1 MSLKTLTTKRFN
13 TVQYAWDWLIFF
25 KPSVT
30 GEGLYGLM
38 LVKGLGWTILLSS
51 LAWIIALALGLF
63 AGVVRTLPSASITI
77 KAARF
82 AAGLFVHCF
91 RNIPLLVQLFLW
103 YFVVPELL
111 PKAWGDAIKQM
122 NPTTNQFLTVLVGLT
137 LYTAAK
143 AAEQVR
149 AGIESV
155 AVSQKQAAIALGLNT
170 FAVYRHII
178 LPQALRIVIPPMTS
192 DFLNVFKNSAV
203 ALTIGLMELTG
214 QTRQLSEFSAQP
226 FEAFIAST
234 IIYMLITYTVILGMN
249 ALERRTRIPGYL
261 GNAQS

>member
-1 MSLKTLTTKRFN
+1 MHYT
-13 TVQYAWDWLIFF
+13 WDWLIFF

-30 GEGLYGLM
+30 GEGMYGLM
-38 LVKGLGWTILLSS
+38 LLRGLLWTVVLSL
-51 LAWIIALALGLF
+51 LAWTLALGIGLF
-63 AGVVRTLPSASITI
+63 AGVARTLPSRT
-77 KAARF
+77 ARYLST
-82 AAGLFVHCF
+82 AYIHCF
-91 RNIPLLVQLFLW
+91 RNTPLLVQLFLW

-111 PKAWGDAIKQM
+111 PVEWGNALKQM

-155 AVSQKQAAIALGLNT
+155 PRSQKQAAMALGLGT
-170 FAVYRHII
+170 TAAYRHVI
-178 LPQALRIVIPPMTS
+178 LPQALRTVIPPLTS

-214 QTRQLSEFSAQP
+214 QTRQFSEFSAHP

-234 IIYMLITYTVILGMN
+234 LIYVAITYGVIVLMRHI
-249 ALERRTRIPGYL
+249 ERRTRVPGLL
-261 GNAQS
+261 GAA

>member
-1 MSLKTLTTKRFN
+1 M
-13 TVQYAWDWLIFF
+13 QYSWDWLIFF

-38 LVKGLGWTILLSS
+38 LLRGLGWTVLLS
-51 LAWIIALALGLF
+51 LLGWVLALGIALV
-63 AGVVRTLPSASITI
+63 AGVARTLPSRLARC
-77 KAARF
+77 AA
-82 AAGLFVHCF
+82 ATYVHCF

-111 PKAWGDAIKQM
+111 PADWGNAIKQM
-122 NPTTNQFLTVLVGLT
+122 NPTSNQFFTVLLGLT

-149 AGIESV
+149 AGIDSLP
-155 AVSQKQAAIALGLNT
+155 ASQKQAAMALGLGT
-170 FAVYRHII
+170 FAAYRHVI

-214 QTRQLSEFSAQP
+214 QTRQLSEFSAHP
-226 FEAFIAST
+226 FEAFIAAT
-234 IIYMLITYTVILGMN
+234 LIYMLITYGVIVLMRRIELHTRVPGLLGS
-249 ALERRTRIPGYL
+249 R
-261 GNAQS
+261 

>member
-1 MSLKTLTTKRFN
+1 MHYT
-13 TVQYAWDWLIFF
+13 WDWLIFF

-30 GEGLYGLM
+30 GEGMYGLM
-38 LVKGLGWTILLSS
+38 LLRGLLWTVVLSL
-51 LAWIIALALGLF
+51 LAWTLALGIGLF
-63 AGVVRTLPSASITI
+63 AGVARTLPSRT
-77 KAARF
+77 ARY
-82 AAGLFVHCF
+82 LSTVYIHCF
-91 RNIPLLVQLFLW
+91 RNTPLLVQLFLW

-111 PKAWGDAIKQM
+111 PVEWGNALKQM

-155 AVSQKQAAIALGLNT
+155 PRSQKQAAMALGLGT
-170 FAVYRHII
+170 TAAYRHVI
-178 LPQALRIVIPPMTS
+178 LPQALRTVIPPLTS

-214 QTRQLSEFSAQP
+214 QTRQFSEFSAHP

-234 IIYMLITYTVILGMN
+234 LIYVAITYGVIVLMRHV
-249 ALERRTRIPGYL
+249 ERRTRVPGLL
-261 GNAQS
+261 GAA

>member
-1 MSLKTLTTKRFN
+1 MN
-13 TVQYAWDWLIFF
+13 YNWDWLIFL

-30 GEGLYGLM
+30 GEGLYGEM
-38 LVKGLGWTILLSS
+38 LLRGLGWTLGLSLLSW
-51 LAWIIALALGLF
+51 AIALGLGLLVG
-63 AGVVRTLPSASITI
+63 ALRTLPQPAVRWVCAIFINT
-77 KAARF
+77 
-82 AAGLFVHCF
+82 F

-111 PKAWGDAIKQM
+111 PREWGDAIKQM
-122 NPTTNQFLTVLVGLT
+122 NPTSNQFLTVLVCLT

-155 AVSQKQAAIALGLNT
+155 SAGQRLAAMALGMRVQT
-170 FAVYRHII
+170 MYRSVV
-178 LPQALRIVIPPMTS
+178 LPQAMRIVIPPLTS

-214 QTRQLSEFSAQP
+214 QSRQLSEFSAHP
-226 FEAFIAST
+226 FEAFVAAT
-234 IIYMLITYTVILGMN
+234 LIYMVITYAVIILMRRI
-249 ALERRTRIPGYL
+249 ERRSRVPGL
-261 GNAQS
+261 LNASA

>member
-1 MSLKTLTTKRFN
+1 MHYT
-13 TVQYAWDWLIFF
+13 WDWLIFF

-38 LVKGLGWTILLSS
+38 LLRGLWWTVLLS
-51 LAWIIALALGLF
+51 LMAWALALGLGLV
-63 AGVVRTLPSASITI
+63 AGVARTLPNRP
-77 KAARF
+77 ARW
-82 AAGLFVHCF
+82 LSTVYIHCF
-91 RNIPLLVQLFLW
+91 RNTPLLVQLFLW

-111 PKAWGDAIKQM
+111 PVDWGNALKQM

-155 AVSQKQAAIALGLNT
+155 PRSQKQAAMALGLGT
-170 FAVYRHII
+170 AAAYRYVI
-178 LPQALRIVIPPMTS
+178 LPQALRIVIPPLTS

-214 QTRQLSEFSAQP
+214 QTRQLSELSAHP
-226 FEAFIAST
+226 FEAFIAAT
-234 IIYMLITYTVILGMN
+234 FVYMAITYGVIVLMRRI
-249 ALERRTRIPGYL
+249 ERRVRVPGLL
-261 GNAQS
+261 GAA